1 MRSILFFAILF
12 SGISAKAQQAEFVN
26 DYIAR
31 FRDIAIH
38 EMQRTGVPASIKL
51 AQGIH
56 ESMAGQSDLVSR
68 SNNHFGIKCKSN
80 WKGESVS
87 HTDDAPDECFRKYAD
102 PEESYRDH
110 SDFLKKNQRYAFLF
124 NLDPADYEAWAKG
137 LKKAGYATN
146 PRYPQLIIKIINDYN
161 LQHFSLI
168 AMGKIADD
176 KQRWVAI
183 NEDVND
189 KNILTTPAL
198 RKEKASVQHVNSIN
212 QYPSGV
218 FKINSSRV
226 IFAKKGT
233 SFLSIAQQHNISLT
247 KIFEF
252 NDGMK
257 ELSLVPFDQLIY
269 LQRKRKT
276 GHQDQHI
283 VISGETTFDIAQQ
296 HGIRLEN
303 LLSLNHLVEGMVPAP
318 GERIYLRS
326 KAPVAP
332 KLLKESLAGNHYS
345 YKEDSGNNAINAA
358 SSTVSSRSVIHNVKP
373 KEGLYAIGKKYGVT
387 VNELLEWNNLKSEAL
402 QVGQQIKILR

>member
-1 MRSILFFAILF
+1 
-12 SGISAKAQQAEFVN
+12 
-26 DYIAR
+26 
-31 FRDIAIH
+31 
-38 EMQRTGVPASIKL
+38 
-51 AQGIH
+51 
-56 ESMAGQSDLVSR
+56 
-68 SNNHFGIKCKSN
+68 
-80 WKGESVS
+80 
-87 HTDDAPDECFRKYAD
+87 
-102 PEESYRDH
+102 
-110 SDFLKKNQRYAFLF
+110 
-124 NLDPADYEAWAKG
+124 
-137 LKKAGYATN
+137 
-146 PRYPQLIIKIINDYN
+146 
-161 LQHFSLI
+161 
-168 AMGKIADD
+168 
-176 KQRWVAI
+176 
-183 NEDVND
+183 
-189 KNILTTPAL
+189 
-198 RKEKASVQHVNSIN
+198 
-212 QYPSGV
+212 
-218 FKINSSRV
+218 SSRV

-345 YKEDSGNNAINAA
+345 YKEDS
-358 SSTVSSRSVIHNVKP
+358 
-373 KEGLYAIGKKYGVT
+373 
-387 VNELLEWNNLKSEAL
+387 
-402 QVGQQIKILR
+402 

>member
-1 MRSILFFAILF
+1 
-12 SGISAKAQQAEFVN
+12 
-26 DYIAR
+26 
-31 FRDIAIH
+31 
-38 EMQRTGVPASIKL
+38 
-51 AQGIH
+51 
-56 ESMAGQSDLVSR
+56 
-68 SNNHFGIKCKSN
+68 
-80 WKGESVS
+80 
-87 HTDDAPDECFRKYAD
+87 
-102 PEESYRDH
+102 
-110 SDFLKKNQRYAFLF
+110 DFLKKNQRYAFLF

-257 ELSLVPFDQLIY
+257 ELSL
-269 LQRKRKT
+269 
-276 GHQDQHI
+276 
-283 VISGETTFDIAQQ
+283 
-296 HGIRLEN
+296 
-303 LLSLNHLVEGMVPAP
+303 
-318 GERIYLRS
+318 
-326 KAPVAP
+326 
-332 KLLKESLAGNHYS
+332 
-345 YKEDSGNNAINAA
+345 
-358 SSTVSSRSVIHNVKP
+358 
-373 KEGLYAIGKKYGVT
+373 
-387 VNELLEWNNLKSEAL
+387 
-402 QVGQQIKILR
+402 